1 MSGRRRSGIQLFD
14 VSSLY
19 NQSIE
24 CKIASFSFSSL
35 GLSSAFAQG
44 QRLVAGV
51 RRGFSVARLK
61 EKFAPEAADGA
72 TDHRFAR
79 KRVADVHQ

>member
-19 NQSIE
+19 NQSMSAD
-24 CKIASFSFSSL
+24 CQFSFSSL

>member
-1 MSGRRRSGIQLFD
+1 MYLLYIT
-14 VSSLY
+14 SLLSADC
-19 NQSIE
+19 Q
-24 CKIASFSFSSL
+24 FSFSSL